1 MRLSSKYV
9 FAFLSDCECKYSEN
23 LENGK
28 VFGKKN
34 NEKNENNVNYEMGI
48 SAIFVR
54 ESLSVMKPLLDKRKS
69 AQNHKKQ

>member
-1 MRLSSKYV
+1 M
-9 FAFLSDCECKYSEN
+9 
-23 LENGK
+23 ENGK

-34 NEKNENNVNYEMGI
+34 NEKNENSVFCEIGI

-54 ESLSVMKPLLDKRKS
+54 ESLSVMKSLLDKRKS